1 MRPLGLPVGLPVTS
15 VGLLV
20 LRVRDGD
27 GGGGGGD
34 GGIRRRDSPFNC
46 IGGGRVG
53 RTAEGGEE
61 SRDGLRGRVGLTSP
75 RRRRLPLKTTEWI
88 KTLLP
93 LAPSL
98 SLSLSLSI
106 PLSVSLPFLPP
117 MGVPPGGR

>member
-46 IGGGRVG
+46 IIAGRRVDW
-53 RTAEGGEE
+53 RA
-61 SRDGLRGRVGLTSP
+61 RGRVGQLRESGW
-75 RRRRLPLKTTEWI
+75 TE
-88 KTLLP
+88 
-93 LAPSL
+93 
-98 SLSLSLSI
+98 
-106 PLSVSLPFLPP
+106 
-117 MGVPPGGR
+117 GGEGRKSRPNSTALEND